1 MKAKLSA
8 DKKLLTAGGR
18 NYVFIPHQVPCCPMC
33 AFFRSPAVCRYHLLG
48 LPMSCDTSYEGVTAD
63 GYWKLAEK

>member
-18 NYVFIPHQVPCCPMC
+18 NYVLVPNRAPRCASC
-33 AFFRSPAVCRYHLLG
+33 AFFRSPAR
-48 LPMSCDTSYEGVTAD
+48 PAD
-63 GYWKLAEK
+63 VVRHKL